1 MSDSFVLPDGITL
14 SMTDQGLV
22 IENQGDIILHGQ
34 IEGGIHSL
42 TSVEGNVV
50 LSNDF
55 TLHQISAP
63 NGAVAI
69 HGRIEADRI
78 EAASVEAD
86 GDGFVVRVVQATE
99 SISVGETTTHAE
111 VLIAPVVKL
120 SSNAVGRIT
129 VVESHNE
136 LGATKVKGCLT
147 LADLEELFDG
157 SEGFIRG
164 WEITPLRKSSTKA
177 TPKPAPRKPA
187 ARKTAPKKAAAKP
200 APEPE
205 PEPEPEPAPEPESV
219 IVEEAPPVEVAA
231 AEPEEAAAPPP
242 VEEEPA
248 KVESVEAVVE
258 AEAEDESD
266 DAADSDGPAPISM
279 PSPTAATGERAEQ
292 VEQLFDLF
300 DETEEESGAD
310 PELHARISG
319 AVTELVSYYS
329 DVDLP
334 PVVQRLAQLVAEKDY
349 KTVRDEVDDIWN
361 QLLRY
366 HKQQKLRPKPSLTT
380 TFNTIHAIVREM

>member
-22 IENQGDIILHGQ
+22 IENQGDIVLHGQ

-42 TSVEGNVV
+42 TSIDGNVV
-50 LSNDF
+50 LNNDF
-55 TLHQISAP
+55 TLHHIHAP
-63 NGAVAI
+63 NGAVEI

-86 GDGFVVRVVQATE
+86 GDGFVVRVVQASE

-120 SSNAVGRIT
+120 ASNAVGRIT

-136 LGATKVKGCLT
+136 LGATKVKGCLA
-147 LADLEELFDG
+147 LSDLEELFDG

-164 WEITPLRKSSTKA
+164 WEITPLRKSGRKA
-177 TPKPAPRKPA
+177 TPKPA
-187 ARKTAPKKAAAKP
+187 APKKTPAKKSAPKPSPAKPKAKTPPAP

-205 PEPEPEPAPEPESV
+205 EAPEPVEPEPAAEPEAPPAAPEPEPAPEATPAE
-219 IVEEAPPVEVAA
+219 PPTPVET
-231 AEPEEAAAPPP
+231 
-242 VEEEPA
+242 
-248 KVESVEAVVE
+248 VVE
-258 AEAEDESD
+258 AEEED
-266 DAADSDGPAPISM
+266 ALDGPPPITM
-279 PSPTAATGERAEQ
+279 PSPQASGERAEQ

-300 DETEEESGAD
+300 DETEEDSGTD
-310 PELHARISG
+310 PEIDARISD
-319 AVTELVSYYS
+319 AVAELVSYYA

>member
-22 IENQGDIILHGQ
+22 IENEGDIVLHGQ

-42 TSVEGNVV
+42 TSRDGNVV
-50 LSNDF
+50 LNNDF
-55 TLHQISAP
+55 TLHRIDAP
-63 NGAVAI
+63 NGAVEI

-78 EAASVEAD
+78 EAASVQAD
-86 GDGFVVRVVQATE
+86 GEAFVVRVVQASQ

-111 VLIAPVVKL
+111 VLIAPAVNL
-120 SSNAVGRIT
+120 STQAVGRIT

-136 LGATKVKGCLT
+136 LSATKVKGCLT
-147 LADLEELFDG
+147 LNDLEELFDG

-164 WEITPLRKSSTKA
+164 WEITPLHKSGRKASSKPPARKA
-177 TPKPAPRKPA
+177 AKKAVAKPKPKPA
-187 ARKTAPKKAAAKP
+187 
-200 APEPE
+200 PE
-205 PEPEPEPAPEPESV
+205 PEPEPEPAPEPVPTPEPEPAPEPV
-219 IVEEAPPVEVAA
+219 AETVEAPP
-231 AEPEEAAAPPP
+231 
-242 VEEEPA
+242 
-248 KVESVEAVVE
+248 AVVE
-258 AEAEDESD
+258 AEVEEEVVEE
-266 DAADSDGPAPISM
+266 PPPISM
-279 PSPTAATGERAEQ
+279 PAPAAATGERAEQ

-310 PELHARISG
+310 PELHARITG
-319 AVTELVSYYS
+319 AVNELVSYYA

-349 KTVRDEVDDIWN
+349 KTIRDEVDDIWN

>member
-14 SMTDQGLV
+14 SMTEHGLV

-42 TSVEGNVV
+42 TSQDGNVV
-50 LSNDF
+50 LNNDF
-55 TLHQISAP
+55 ELHHIHAP
-63 NGAVAI
+63 NGAVEV

-86 GDGFVVRVVQATE
+86 GDAFVVRVVQASE

-120 SSNAVGRIT
+120 ASTAVGRIT

-136 LGATKVKGCLT
+136 LGATKIKGCLA
-147 LADLEELFDG
+147 LSDLEELFDG

-164 WEITPLRKSSTKA
+164 WEITPLRKSGRKPA
-177 TPKPAPRKPA
+177 PKPAAKKPA
-187 ARKTAPKKAAAKP
+187 AKKSGAKTASASKPDPKP

-205 PEPEPEPAPEPESV
+205 PAEATPEPQPTEPIAAEATPPEPAPEPAK
-219 IVEEAPPVEVAA
+219 EAAPEPPTPVET
-231 AEPEEAAAPPP
+231 
-242 VEEEPA
+242 
-248 KVESVEAVVE
+248 VVE
-258 AEAEDESD
+258 AEEEPE
-266 DAADSDGPAPISM
+266 AADGPPPITM
-279 PSPTAATGERAEQ
+279 PSPNAETGERAEQ

-300 DETEEESGAD
+300 DETEEESGND

-319 AVTELVSYYS
+319 AVNELVSYYS

-334 PVVQRLAQLVAEKDY
+334 PVVQRLAQLVAEQDY

>member
-22 IENQGDIILHGQ
+22 IENQGDIVLHGQ

-42 TSVEGNVV
+42 TSIDGSVV
-50 LSNDF
+50 LNNDF
-55 TLHQISAP
+55 ALHHIHAP
-63 NGAVAI
+63 NGAVEI

-86 GDGFVVRVVQATE
+86 GDGFIVRVVQASE
-99 SISVGETTTHAE
+99 SIAVGETTTHAE

-120 SSNAVGRIT
+120 ASNAVGRIT

-147 LADLEELFDG
+147 LSDLEELFDG

-164 WEITPLRKSSTKA
+164 WEITPLRKSGRKS
-177 TPKPAPRKPA
+177 TPKPA
-187 ARKTAPKKAAAKP
+187 APKKTTAKKAAPKPPPAKPKAKAKP
-200 APEPE
+200 APDPE
-205 PEPEPEPAPEPESV
+205 PDTPTEPV
-219 IVEEAPPVEVAA
+219 DVEAA
-231 AEPEEAAAPPP
+231 AEPEPSSGDAEPESLAAQPQA
-242 VEEEPA
+242 A
-248 KVESVEAVVE
+248 VEAVVE
-258 AEAEDESD
+258 AEEEDATE
-266 DAADSDGPAPISM
+266 GPPPITMPAPKAS
-279 PSPTAATGERAEQ
+279 GERAEQ

-300 DETEEESGAD
+300 DETEEDAGTD
-310 PELHARISG
+310 PEIDARISD
-319 AVTELVSYYS
+319 AVAELVSYYA

-349 KTVRDEVDDIWN
+349 NTVRDEVDDIWN

>member
-1 MSDSFVLPDGITL
+1 
-14 SMTDQGLV
+14 MTDQGLV

-34 IEGGIHSL
+34 IDGGIHSL
-42 TSVEGNVV
+42 SSLDGNVI
-50 LSNDF
+50 LHNDF
-55 TLHQISAP
+55 TLHRIDAP
-63 NGAVAI
+63 NGAVEI

-78 EAASVEAD
+78 EAANVDAD
-86 GDGFVVRVVQATE
+86 GDGFVVRVVQASE

-111 VLIAPVVKL
+111 VLIAPAVNL

-147 LADLEELFDG
+147 LNDLEELFDG

-164 WEITPLRKSSTKA
+164 WEITPLHKSGRKS
-177 TPKPAPRKPA
+177 TPKPP
-187 ARKTAPKKAAAKP
+187 ARKAAPKKVAPKKAAPKKAAPKKAAP
-200 APEPE
+200 APEP
-205 PEPEPEPAPEPESV
+205 
-219 IVEEAPPVEVAA
+219 VE
-231 AEPEEAAAPPP
+231 
-242 VEEEPA
+242 VEEEPYEA
-248 KVESVEAVVE
+248 APVEVEETPDPVEEAVDTAPVEAVVE
-258 AEAEDESD
+258 VEEDTPADGPPPINMPAPAEATE
-266 DAADSDGPAPISM
+266 
-279 PSPTAATGERAEQ
+279 ERAEQ

-300 DETEEESGAD
+300 DETEDDSGAD

-319 AVTELVSYYS
+319 AVNELVGYYA

-334 PVVQRLAQLVAEKDY
+334 PVVQRLAQLVAEQDY
-349 KTVRDEVDDIWN
+349 TTVRDEVDDIWN